1 MRRSFIVMAVCAVI
15 LFINCSDNGVSSN
28 SGGGGGGGGGSY
40 TYTGRTVQIGNLTWM
55 AENLNRNT
63 NNSWCYDNNSSNC
76 AKYGRLY
83 TWDAARGACPSGW
96 RLPTG
101 ADWNNLMTA
110 VGGSSTA
117 GTKLKSQTGWYN
129 DGNGTDEFGFSA
141 LPGGFRITGGSF
153 NDVGNNGCWWS
164 ASEVDAAIAPH
175 WYMYWDDGEFVYS
188 PWGNKSNGLSVR
200 CVR

>member
-15 LFINCSDNGVSSN
+15 LFIRCSDNGVSSDG
-28 SGGGGGGGGGSY
+28 SGGGGSY

-63 NNSWCYDNNSSNC
+63 NNSWCYNNNSSDC

-96 RLPTG
+96 RLPTD

-141 LPGGFRITGGSF
+141 LPGGGRGAGGSF
-153 NDVGNNGCWWS
+153 DYVGDFGLWWS
-164 ASEVDAAIAPH
+164 ATEGDAARAH
-175 WYMYWDDGEFVYS
+175 SWHMRWDNENVNSFWY
-188 PWGNKSNGLSVR
+188 NKSLGLSVR